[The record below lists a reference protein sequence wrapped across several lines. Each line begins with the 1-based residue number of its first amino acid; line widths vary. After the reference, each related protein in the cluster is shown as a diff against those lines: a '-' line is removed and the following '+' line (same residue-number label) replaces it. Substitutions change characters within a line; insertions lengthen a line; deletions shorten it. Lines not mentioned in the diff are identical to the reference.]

1 MEKRSCRKPGTVISS
16 VRMQPPATALR
27 SSTQT
32 RLPLRVSMA
41 AQTSELMPLP
51 TMMMSKESMP
61 KSSDFVLPSPA
72 RSAQGGVGGGGNLQ
86 FVEERRKAPT
96 PSPPP
101 LASLAG
107 GGSAPSRG

>member
-51 TMMMSKESMP
+51 TMMMSKESMEYVREMP
-61 KSSDFVLPSPA
+61 GH
-72 RSAQGGVGGGGNLQ
+72 GGGYVAPVGGGG
-86 FVEERRKAPT
+86 R
-96 PSPPP
+96 
-101 LASLAG
+101 LASVG
-107 GGSAPSRG
+107 RKSGEGDSPSAQTS